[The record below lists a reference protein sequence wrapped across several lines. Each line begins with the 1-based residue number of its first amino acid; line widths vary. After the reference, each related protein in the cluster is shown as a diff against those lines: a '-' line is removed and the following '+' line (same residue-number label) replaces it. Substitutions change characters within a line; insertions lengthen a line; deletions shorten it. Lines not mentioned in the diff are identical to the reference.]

1 MVLKGKLFEV
11 GDLEGATGRGIRM
24 ESNGETIEIT
34 GLTQDECREAAQ
46 SFGDVLT
53 VTIEPSN
60 EKLRGAAKD

>member
-1 MVLKGKLFEV
+1 
-11 GDLEGATGRGIRM
+11 M

-34 GLTQDECREAAQ
+34 GLTQDECREAAE

-60 EKLRGAAKD
+60 AAHEPTATKEQGD